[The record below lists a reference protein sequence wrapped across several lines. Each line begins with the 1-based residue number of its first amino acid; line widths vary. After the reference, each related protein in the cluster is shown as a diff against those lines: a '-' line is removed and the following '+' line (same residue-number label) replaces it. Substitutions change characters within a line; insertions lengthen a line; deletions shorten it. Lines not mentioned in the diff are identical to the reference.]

1 MRHGSNGNNQH
12 RRRHDR
18 PPRRVSSAFL
28 PMANRKEAIEMN
40 SAAARQARA
49 EKRLTQYT
57 TIGIVNEIRIS

>member
-1 MRHGSNGNNQH
+1 
-12 RRRHDR
+12 
-18 PPRRVSSAFL
+18 
-28 PMANRKEAIEMN
+28 MANRKEAIEMN